1 MYPTLLQPFF
11 SHICLVPVLSST
23 FCYSVQRLFST
34 NSWFNNRTSS
44 HVRSKEH
51 RFAPCLQ
58 CRRWIPTLILH
69 SSRHRRV
76 SLGMWEWYGFNED
89 FEPSYVLPHNWQ
101 LKPPKNQRLEDKF
114 LLWGTPKR
122 PIFRGNLAV
131 SFREGKP
138 KSSPKVDL
146 CAWKCVIAST
156 KKKNNTQSYIRCG
169 VLLWWYIYIYWT
181 WNHANDSFY
190 KSSEAQYFLQC
201 IIYHIYSNRK
211 KVKTCHN
218 TFVTWVTLTLTAS

>member
-169 VLLWWYIYIYWT
+169 VLLWWYIYIYILDLKPCKW
-181 WNHANDSFY
+181 
-190 KSSEAQYFLQC
+190 
-201 IIYHIYSNRK
+201 
-211 KVKTCHN
+211 
-218 TFVTWVTLTLTAS
+218 FVL

>member
-156 KKKNNTQSYIRCG
+156 KKTKKKNNTQSYIRCG
-169 VLLWWYIYIYWT
+169 VLLWWYIYILDLKPCKW
-181 WNHANDSFY
+181 
-190 KSSEAQYFLQC
+190 
-201 IIYHIYSNRK
+201 
-211 KVKTCHN
+211 
-218 TFVTWVTLTLTAS
+218 FVL